1 MDINQIYESA
11 AQYISLYGLK
21 VLAAVAI
28 FIIGKWVAKRVV
40 TILKKLMT
48 KASIDETLVS
58 FAGNIMYGLA
68 LAFVVIASLSQLGV
82 ETTSLAAVIAAAGLA
97 IGLALQ
103 GSLSNLAA
111 GVMIILF
118 RPFKIG
124 DFVEAGGASG
134 IVEDISIFTTVFK
147 TPDNRQVI
155 VPNNAVTSSNITNF
169 SAKPERRVDFL
180 IGVSYSDDLKKVK
193 EVLTKIVQAEERV
206 LKDKEITIAV
216 SALAD
221 SSVNLVCRSWVKTE
235 DYWAVY
241 WALTEAVKTTFDK
254 EGISIPFPQR
264 DLHVID
270 GSALTGKKAA

>member
-97 IGLALQ
+97 I
-103 GSLSNLAA
+103 
-111 GVMIILF
+111 
-118 RPFKIG
+118 
-124 DFVEAGGASG
+124 D
-134 IVEDISIFTTVFK
+134 
-147 TPDNRQVI
+147 
-155 VPNNAVTSSNITNF
+155 
-169 SAKPERRVDFL
+169 
-180 IGVSYSDDLKKVK
+180 
-193 EVLTKIVQAEERV
+193 
-206 LKDKEITIAV
+206 
-216 SALAD
+216 
-221 SSVNLVCRSWVKTE
+221 
-235 DYWAVY
+235 
-241 WALTEAVKTTFDK
+241 
-254 EGISIPFPQR
+254 
-264 DLHVID
+264 
-270 GSALTGKKAA
+270 